1 MTSRKRLWMRLVL
14 GLLGLVV
21 LTTAGLAIFIATFD
35 VERYKPLAV
44 AWVRQHYDRQLELA
58 GPIRLGLLPRLAV
71 SVQGASLSERGR
83 GDVMARAESVE
94 LQLALAPLLRRQL
107 QVERLQIRGVTLRY
121 HRAADGRSNLD
132 DLLGP
137 PAKTDAATRIDADT
151 APPVRVD
158 IAAVSVR
165 DVTLDVQDERAQVR
179 GRLALSELTT
189 GRIAASASTPLTFKA
204 AVDLREPALQG
215 DIALDARMQLGAD
228 RFNRFTLSDLK
239 LGLSLSAPGLPR
251 QRLELQGE
259 AALIE
264 PQIRWQLAGTW
275 KGVAHDGPLSTQGRY
290 QRGDASVDAQLKL
303 ATLDIDA
310 ALRARANASG
320 PTPPATGT
328 SRSPAPTT
336 GQDVPIDLSIVPT
349 PRARIDLQADR
360 VVVRGITLTEVRAQ
374 ARGDGRQ
381 LRIDPLHA
389 RVWGGRIQGQATVVP
404 AASQLRLVVDAQD
417 IRMEQ
422 ALQDLVARDGLRGA
436 GALSLD
442 LSTRG
447 RSVNDFKRQLAG
459 QARLQLRDAAVKG
472 FNLAALG
479 RQAKA
484 ALSLKKD
491 ALTQASASEQTDF
504 SEISASFAITNGVA
518 RSNDLSAKSPYLRV
532 TGEGAVDI
540 GQSTL
545 DYTAFVTVTD
555 TSKGQGGADLAALD
569 GVRVPVRLSGPFDAV
584 QVQVQWS
591 AVSSAVA
598 RQAVQQKIE
607 QKLGA
612 TNAQEARDKLKDKLK
627 GLFK

>member
-1 MTSRKRLWMRLVL
+1 MTSRKRLWIRVVLGVL
-14 GLLGLVV
+14 GLVMLAV
-21 LTTAGLAIFIATFD
+21 AALAIFIATFD

-44 AWVRQHYDRQLELA
+44 AWVRQHHDRQLELS
-58 GPIRLGLLPRLAV
+58 GPIRLGLFPRLAV

-83 GDVMARAESVE
+83 ADVMARAEALE

-107 QVERLQIRGVTLRY
+107 EIERLQIRGVNLRY

-132 DLLGP
+132 DFLGP
-137 PAKTDAATRIDADT
+137 PAQTGAVAATGTDT
-151 APPVRVD
+151 APPVRLD

-165 DVTLDVQDERAQVR
+165 DVTLEVQDERAQVR
-179 GRLALSELTT
+179 GRLSLSELTT

-228 RFNRFTLSDLK
+228 LFNSFTLPDLK

-259 AALIE
+259 AALTE

-275 KGVAHDGPLSTQGRY
+275 KGVAHDGPITTHGRY
-290 QRGDASVDAQLKL
+290 QRADASVDASLQL

-310 ALRARANASG
+310 AMRAQAS
-320 PTPPATGT
+320 ATGAA
-328 SRSPAPTT
+328 APTNAKPGT
-336 GQDVPIDLSIVPT
+336 SGSPGDAPIDLSIVPT
-349 PRARIDLQADR
+349 PRARIDLRADR
-360 VVVRGITLTEVRAQ
+360 VRVHGITLSAVQAQ
-374 ARGDGRQ
+374 VRGDGRQ
-381 LRIDPLHA
+381 LRVDPFRA
-389 RVWGGRIQGQATVVP
+389 QVWRGQVQGQAAVIP
-404 AASQLRLVVDAQD
+404 AGSQWSVLANARD

-422 ALQDLVARDGLRGA
+422 ALQDLVARDGLRGV

-447 RSVNDFKRQLAG
+447 RSVHEFKRQLAG
-459 QARLQLRDAAVKG
+459 QARFQLRDASVKG

-491 ALTQASASEQTDF
+491 ALTAASTSEQTDF
-504 SEISASFAITNGVA
+504 SEISASFAIAGGVA

-555 TSKGQGGADLAALD
+555 TSKGQGGADLAVPG

-612 TNAQEARDKLKDKLK
+612 TNKQEARDKLKDKLK